1 MINQDQNEKELTITR
16 VFDASRE
23 TMFHAWTDA
32 TLMAQW
38 WGPKGFT
45 NPVCELDAVP
55 GGAIRI
61 EMQRPDGVVYPMK
74 GVFHEII
81 EPERLVFTSTAF
93 EDDEGN
99 PRLEVLTTVTFA
111 DHDGKTKLM
120 LHAVVVKF
128 TQEATDAVNGMEE
141 GWSQSLDRLA
151 EILREE

>member
-1 MINQDQNEKELTITR
+1 MTNQNEKELTMTR
-16 VFDASRE
+16 VFDASCKI
-23 TMFHAWTDA
+23 MFHAWTDA

-45 NPVCELDAVP
+45 NPVCEMDAVP

-74 GVFHEII
+74 GIFQDII

-93 EDDEGN
+93 EDDEGS
-99 PRLEVLTTVTFA
+99 PRLEALTTVTFA
-111 DHDGKTKLM
+111 DQDGNTKLM

-151 EILREE
+151 EIFHEE